1 MCGLAGFVEARA
13 GTSAATLAETARRMA
28 DTLVHRGPDSAGVW
42 VDAEAGVALGHR
54 RLAIIDRSDEG
65 AQPMHSADGRYV
77 IAYNGEV
84 YNFPDLRTELEAKGH
99 RFRGRSDTEVVLAA
113 IVEWGLA
120 HALPRFI
127 GMFAF
132 ALWDREARRLHLGR
146 DRLGIKP
153 LYYGRVDGGLGF
165 ASELRALAAHPRF
178 DAEVDRE
185 ALSLYMQR
193 NCVPAPWSIYRGV
206 AKLEPGTMLTLE
218 GGGSAEPRVESFW
231 SLREVVQAG
240 RAEPFEGDEREAA
253 VHLHDLLADA
263 VRRRMIADVPLGV
276 FLSGGVDSS
285 TVTALMQ
292 AASPRPVKTYT
303 IGFEEGEYDEAD
315 DARAVARHLGTD
327 HHALTLTAAQA
338 RAVVPKL
345 GRMFDEP
352 FSDVSQ
358 IPTFL
363 VSEMAKR
370 EVTVALSGDG
380 GDEAFGGYNRHLW
393 GQSIAEWARGK
404 PVGALRGAA
413 RAMTWLAPH
422 SWDRVFAYLR
432 PVLPPSFRQRSSG
445 EKIHKMAGILAAG
458 DAMAMY
464 RGLISHCEHPE
475 DVVLGGAAPSS
486 ILVANDS
493 WDGPPDFTQQMLYLD
508 ALTYLPDD
516 ILTKVDRASMAVSL
530 ETRVPILDH
539 RVIEFAW
546 RLPLSMKIKN
556 GVGKRLLREVLYRH
570 VPRHI
575 VERPK
580 MGFAVP
586 IREWLR
592 GPLREWAEELLAPAR
607 LRAEGYFEPQA
618 IRTLWDEHLSRRRD
632 RHHQLWD
639 ALMFQTWL
647 EAQREGVAQ
656 G

>member
-1 MCGLAGFVEARA
+1 MR
-13 GTSAATLAETARRMA
+13 
-28 DTLVHRGPDSAGVW
+28 
-42 VDAEAGVALGHR
+42 
-54 RLAIIDRSDEG
+54 
-65 AQPMHSADGRYV
+65 
-77 IAYNGEV
+77 
-84 YNFPDLRTELEAKGH
+84 
-99 RFRGRSDTEVVLAA
+99 
-113 IVEWGLA
+113 
-120 HALPRFI
+120 
-127 GMFAF
+127 
-132 ALWDREARRLHLGR
+132 
-146 DRLGIKP
+146 
-153 LYYGRVDGGLGF
+153 
-165 ASELRALAAHPRF
+165 
-178 DAEVDRE
+178 
-185 ALSLYMQR
+185 R

-231 SLREVVQAG
+231 SVREMAQAG
-240 RAEPFEGDEREAA
+240 RADPFGGDEREAA
-253 VHLHDLLADA
+253 AGLHELLADA

-276 FLSGGVDSS
+276 FLSGGIDSS

-292 AASPRPVKTYT
+292 AANPRPVKTYT

-327 HHALTLTAAQA
+327 HHALTLTATQA
-338 RAVVPKL
+338 RAVVPRL

-404 PVGALRGAA
+404 PVGVLRGAA

-422 SWDRVFAYLR
+422 GWDRVFAYLR

-445 EKIHKMAGILAAG
+445 EKMHKMAGILAAG

-486 ILVANDS
+486 ILVTNDS

-516 ILTKVDRASMAVSL
+516 ILTKVDRASTAVGL

-546 RLPLSMKIKN
+546 RRPLSMKIKN
-556 GVGKRLLREVLYRH
+556 GVGKRLLRVVLYRH

-607 LRAEGYFEPQA
+607 LRAEGYFEPGA
-618 IRTLWDEHLSRRRD
+618 IRTLWNEHLSRRRD

-647 EAQREGVAQ
+647 EAQRDGVAQ

>member
-1 MCGLAGFVEARA
+1 MCGIAGFVEARPES
-13 GTSAATLAETARRMA
+13 SADALAETARRMA

-54 RLAIIDRSDEG
+54 RLAIIDRSAEG
-65 AQPMHSADGRYV
+65 AQPMPSADGRFV

-84 YNFPDLRTELEAKGH
+84 YNFPDLRTELKAKGH
-99 RFRGRSDTEVVLAA
+99 RFRGHSDTEVVLAA
-113 IVEWGLA
+113 IAEWGVD

-132 ALWDREARRLHLGR
+132 ALWDREMRRLHLAR

-153 LYYGRVDGGLGF
+153 LYYGRVGQAFGF
-165 ASELRALAAHPRF
+165 ASELRALVAHPRF
-178 DAEVDRE
+178 CADIDRD

-206 AKLEPGTMLTLE
+206 RKLEPGSTLTLDFE
-218 GGGSAEPRVESFW
+218 AAEPRVETFW
-231 SLREVVQAG
+231 SLREVAEAG
-240 RAEPFEGDEREAA
+240 RADPFDGDEREAA
-253 VHLHDLLADA
+253 AHLHDLLADA
-263 VRRRMIADVPLGV
+263 VKRRMIADVPLGV
-276 FLSGGVDSS
+276 FLSGGIDSS

-292 AASPRPVKTYT
+292 EASTGPVKTYT
-303 IGFEEGEYDEAD
+303 VRFEEGEYDEGD

-327 HHALTLTAAQA
+327 HSALTLTAAEA
-338 RAVVPKL
+338 RAVVPRL
-345 GRMFDEP
+345 GSMFDEP

-363 VSEMAKR
+363 VSEMAR
-370 EVTVALSGDG
+370 CEVTVALSGDG

-404 PVGALRGAA
+404 PARFLRGAA
-413 RAMTWLAPH
+413 WAMTRLAPQ
-422 SWDRVFAYLR
+422 SWDRVFATLR
-432 PVLPPSFRQRSSG
+432 PVLPPSLRQRSSG
-445 EKIHKMAGILAAG
+445 DKMHKMAGVLAAG

-464 RGLISHCEHPE
+464 RGLISHWQRPE
-475 DVVLGGAAPSS
+475 EVVVGGAAPASMLPSS
-486 ILVANDS
+486 DS
-493 WDGPPDFTQQMLYLD
+493 WDGQTDFTQRMLFLD

-546 RLPLSMKIKN
+546 RLPLSMKVKN

-570 VPRHI
+570 VPRQL

-586 IREWLR
+586 IRDWLR
-592 GPLREWAEELLAPAR
+592 GPLREWAEELLEPSR
-607 LRAEGYFEPQA
+607 LRAEGYFEPEP
-618 IRTLWDEHLSRRRD
+618 IRKLWHEHLSRRRD
-632 RHHQLWD
+632 WHHHLWD

-647 EAQREGVAQ
+647 EAQRQALARA
-656 G
+656 

>member
-1 MCGLAGFVEARA
+1 MCGLAGFVEARP
-13 GTSAATLAETARRMA
+13 GPAAAELAETARRMA
-28 DTLVHRGPDSAGVW
+28 GTLVHRGPDSDGVW

-65 AQPMHSADGRYV
+65 AQPMHSANGRYV

-84 YNFPDLRTELEAKGH
+84 YNFPDLRTELETKGH
-99 RFRGRSDTEVVLAA
+99 RFRGHSDTEVVLAA
-113 IVEWGLA
+113 ILEWGLA
-120 HALPRFI
+120 SALPRFI

-132 ALWDREARRLHLGR
+132 ALWDRETRRLHLGR

-153 LYYGRVDGGLGF
+153 LYYGRVGAGFGF
-165 ASELRALAAHPRF
+165 ASELRALVAHPGF
-178 DAEVDRE
+178 YAEVDRE

-193 NCVPAPWSIYRGV
+193 NCVPAPWSIYRGIR
-206 AKLEPGTMLTLE
+206 KLEPGTLLTLE
-218 GGGSAEPRVESFW
+218 GGGAAEPRAESFW
-231 SLREVVQAG
+231 SLREVAAAG
-240 RAEPFEGDEREAA
+240 RADPFVGDEAEAA
-253 VHLHDLLADA
+253 AGLHELLADA
-263 VRRRMIADVPLGV
+263 VKRRMIADVPLGV

-292 AASPRPVKTYT
+292 TASARPVKTYT
-303 IGFEEGEYDEAD
+303 IGFAEGGYDESE

-327 HHALTLTAAQA
+327 HHTLTLTAAEA
-338 RAVVPKL
+338 RAVIPKL

-363 VSEMAKR
+363 VSELARR

-393 GQSIAEWARGK
+393 GQNIAEWAQGK
-404 PVGALRGAA
+404 PAGVLRGAA

-422 SWDRVFAYLR
+422 SWDRVFASLR
-432 PVLPPSFRQRSSG
+432 PVLPRSFHQRSSG

-458 DAMAMY
+458 DAMDMY
-464 RGLISHCEHPE
+464 RGLISHCAHPE
-475 DVVLGGAAPSS
+475 DVVVGASAPSTIVEAS
-486 ILVANDS
+486 HR
-493 WDGPPDFTQQMLYLD
+493 WEGPDGFTQQMLYLD
-508 ALTYLPDD
+508 TLTYLPDD

-570 VPRHI
+570 VPRDI

-592 GPLREWAEELLAPAR
+592 GPLREWAEALLEPAR
-607 LRAEGYFEPQA
+607 LRAEGYLEPRA
-618 IRTLWDEHLSRRRD
+618 IRTLWDEHLTRRRD

-639 ALMFQTWL
+639 ALIFQTWL
-647 EAQREGVAQ
+647 DAQREGAA
-656 G
+656 GR

>member
-1 MCGLAGFVEARA
+1 MCGLAGFVEARS
-13 GTSAATLAETARRMA
+13 GATAEVLAETAQRMA

-42 VDAEAGVALGHR
+42 VDAEAGIALGHR
-54 RLAIIDRSDEG
+54 RLAIIDRSEEG
-65 AQPMHSADGRYV
+65 AQPMHSADGRWV

-84 YNFPDLRTELEAKGH
+84 YNFPDLRSELEAKGH
-99 RFRGRSDTEVVLAA
+99 RFRGHSDTEVVLAA
-113 IVEWGLA
+113 IVEWGVA
-120 HALPRFI
+120 GALQRFI

-132 ALWDREARRLHLGR
+132 ALWDRESRRLHLGR

-153 LYYGRVDGGLGF
+153 LYYGGIDGGFGF
-165 ASELRALAAHPRF
+165 ASELRALVAHPRF
-178 DAEVDRE
+178 SAEVDRE

-206 AKLEPGTMLTLE
+206 AKLEPGSMLTLDS
-218 GGGSAEPRVESFW
+218 GGPAEPRVESFW
-231 SLREVVQAG
+231 SLRKVAEAG
-240 RAEPFEGDEREAA
+240 RADPFPGDEQEAA
-253 VHLHDLLADA
+253 EGLHELLADA

-292 AASPRPVKTYT
+292 AASTRPVKTYT
-303 IGFEEGEYDEAD
+303 IGFEDAEYDEAG
-315 DARAVARHLGTD
+315 DAHAVARHLGTD
-327 HHALTLTAAQA
+327 HHALTLTAEQA
-338 RAVVPKL
+338 RAVVPRL

-404 PVGALRGAA
+404 PTRMLRGAA
-413 RAMTWLAPH
+413 SAMTWLAPH
-422 SWDRVFAYLR
+422 SWDRVFACLR

-464 RGLISHCEHPE
+464 RGLVSHCNNPE
-475 DVVLGGAAPSS
+475 EIVVGGASPRSVLGLGDPLGGQS
-486 ILVANDS
+486 
-493 WDGPPDFTQQMLYLD
+493 DFTQQMLYLD

-592 GPLREWAEELLAPAR
+592 GPLREWAEELLEPAR
-607 LRAEGYFEPQA
+607 LQAEGYFEPRH
-618 IRTLWDEHLSRRRD
+618 IRNLWHEHLTRRRD
-632 RHHQLWD
+632 WHHQLWD

-647 EAQREGVAQ
+647 EAQREGVAR